1 MGQILGETLR
11 MDSADTYFKLLL
23 RPNIRGGGGGS
34 MKKGGVLLPKVKMQ
48 IEQRVCSHIHVLS
61 NGAAVEM

>member
-23 RPNIRGGGGGS
+23 RPNIRGGGGGINE
-34 MKKGGVLLPKVKMQ
+34 KGRGSFAQSENANRTEGVFTHPCIK
-48 IEQRVCSHIHVLS
+48 
-61 NGAAVEM
+61 